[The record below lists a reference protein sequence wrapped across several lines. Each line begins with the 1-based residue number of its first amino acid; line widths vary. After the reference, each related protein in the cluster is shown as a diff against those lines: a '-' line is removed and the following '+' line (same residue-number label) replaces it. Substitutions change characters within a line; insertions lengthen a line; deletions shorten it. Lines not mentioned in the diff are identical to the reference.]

1 MIVRYLCATI
11 FLGVAAQPALA
22 APKLEIAINNG
33 RVIDP
38 ETGLDAIRS
47 IGIRDGRVVTISR
60 RPLDAARRIDASG
73 LVVAPGFID
82 VHSHAMTIPSA
93 WMQAHDGVTTALELE
108 IGAWP
113 VGASYARMATTGWPI
128 NYGFSVSWFGARQ
141 ALLGDKA
148 ESIVS
153 EADSRGVVA
162 LVAEGLVEGGIGVG
176 FPLGHHPE
184 TNRSEYLEISRIAA
198 RWDAPTFTHL
208 RTKNTHEP
216 RGVIEGA
223 TELIGIAA
231 ATGARMHLCH
241 VNSSALRETPRVL
254 SMIAEAQARGLHV
267 TTEAYPWGAGST
279 RISTPFL
286 DPDNLPLLDLEPTDI
301 AIVATGER
309 VRDRAELQRLR
320 QTAPSTLVAIHYLD
334 ERDDKQ
340 RGFIELALRFP
351 GALIVSDAIP
361 YIVGN
366 QTLTEPRWPL
376 PDEAMAHPRIAA
388 SFTKMIAEHVRERQ
402 TLTLGNMIARAS
414 LLPARLL
421 EPSVP
426 EMRRKGRIQPG
437 ADADVIVFDLA
448 SVAVNADFDNPARA
462 SFGMQYVLVAGHVLI
477 DGARLNLDRRD
488 GRPIR
493 RPTAHPRG
501 VSGKR

>member
-1 MIVRYLCATI
+1 MMKR
-11 FLGVAAQPALA
+11 FLYTSIAFCLASQPALA
-22 APKLEIAINNG
+22 AATFDVAINNG

-38 ETGLDAIRS
+38 ETRLDAIRS
-47 IGIRDGRVVTISR
+47 IGIRDGRIVTISR
-60 RPLDAARRIDASG
+60 RPLAAKRQIDASG

-113 VGASYARMATTGWPI
+113 VGASYERMAAAGWPI

-141 ALLGDKA
+141 SLLGSRADSIVPEA
-148 ESIVS
+148 ES
-153 EADSRGVVA
+153 RRVVD
-162 LVAEGLVEGGIGVG
+162 LVAEGLAEGGIGVG
-176 FPLGHHPE
+176 FPLGHHPD

-223 TELIGIAA
+223 TELIGVAA

-241 VNSSALRETPRVL
+241 VNSSALRETPRIL
-254 SMIAEAQARGLHV
+254 AMIAGAQARGLHV

-286 DPDNLPLLDLEPTDI
+286 DPDNLPLLDLEPGDI

-309 VRDRAELQRLR
+309 VRDRAELERLR
-320 QTAPSTLVAIHYLD
+320 KAAPSTLVAIHYLD
-334 ERDDKQ
+334 ERDETQ
-340 RGFIELALRFP
+340 RGFIEQAIRFP
-351 GALIVSDAIP
+351 GSLIVSDAIP

-366 QTLTEPRWPL
+366 EPLTAPRWPL

-388 SFTKMIAEHVRERQ
+388 SFTKVIADYVLDRRTLPLGDMIERA
-402 TLTLGNMIARAS
+402 T

-426 EMRRKGRIQPG
+426 DMRRKGRIQPG
-437 ADADVIVFDLA
+437 ADADIVAFDLA
-448 SVAVNADFDNPARA
+448 SLAVHADFDHPARP
-462 SFGMQYVLVAGHVLI
+462 STGMKYVLVAGSLLI
-477 DGARLNLDRRD
+477 DGGEIRRDRRD
-488 GRPIR
+488 GRPV
-493 RPTAHPRG
+493 RG
-501 VSGKR
+501 RTKSADKSPK